1 METIQFIQVDP
12 EQFRESILKP
22 IKVQLTELIKGLQT
36 QLFKEEYLS
45 REEVSNMLKVDLSTI
60 HNWSKNGK
68 LTKHCIGNRVYY
80 KRSEIESQIIQIN
93 YSN

>member
-1 METIQFIQVDP
+1 MEKIQFIQVDP

-22 IKVQLTELIKGLQT
+22 IKVQLADLIKCLQT

-60 HNWSKNGK
+60 HNWSKKGK

-80 KRSEIESQIIQIN
+80 KRSEIENQIIQIN

>member
-36 QLFKEEYLS
+36 HLFKEEYLS

-60 HNWSKNGK
+60 HNWSKKGK

-80 KRSEIESQIIQIN
+80 KRSEIENQIIQIN

>member
-22 IKVQLTELIKGLQT
+22 IKVQLADLIKSLQT

-60 HNWSKNGK
+60 HNWSKKGK

-80 KRSEIESQIIQIN
+80 KRSEIENQIIQIN